1 MSAEDVKVASH
12 YLGGTI
18 GDELANDRTDF
29 EHDAELLLKFHGI
42 YQQDDRDVRRVRTQQ
57 KLPLDYSC
65 MVRASVP
72 GGVISPE
79 QWLALDR
86 VAELADQK
94 LRLTTRQGVQFH
106 VVHKTELRELVAG
119 INASLLTTLAA
130 CGDVVRNV
138 MACPLPDPARQA
150 VLEPVVAEMVARFR
164 PRTET
169 YWELWVDGEQAV
181 TAEPSPAAQ
190 HPERPSAH
198 ARPEAITPIDEVEP
212 VYGEAY
218 LPRKFKIGI
227 AWPGDNCID
236 VYSNDVGIVPTLT
249 EGTTGEL
256 TGFVVLA
263 GGGMGMTHNRPDDTY
278 PLLARPVAWV
288 PPADLGDVVE
298 AIITTQRDH
307 GNRDDRNRARLKY
320 LLEERGIDWLR
331 DADRGRAPGSRWRRR
346 SRCREFR
353 DDAHFHWHEIDG
365 VDTLGLPVPSGKV
378 VGGYPRRAP
387 RTRRRRARVANS
399 GSPHAR
405 TCSSSV
411 PAIAPRSSRSS
422 TSTASRSP
430 ATRRRSA
437 ACRSPASAL
446 PTCSKALGEAERV
459 LPDVVDDLEKLL
471 ADTGNT
477 GLPLRVNMTGCPN
490 GCARPYGAELGIVGR
505 TKKNYDI
512 YVGGNEQGDRLAE
525 LLRADVP
532 LTDVPSCCA
541 PSSNASPPTACRSTR
556 PAGRFATNFRMGRWG
571 SGTGARR
578 TTWPSCRRCCRRRPA
593 GAAAQRAAADDA
605 TPSDRDMT
613 VWLVGA
619 GPGDPDLLT
628 VKAARLI
635 ADGRRDRARCA
646 RRRRRAGPRAG
657 RRRTD
662 RRRQA
667 TRAAPS
673 PQDVISALLV
683 ELGRAGQARRAPEG
697 RRPVRVRP
705 RRRGGP
711 RPARGRASTSR
722 SCPASRSSIAA
733 PMAAG
738 IPVTHRGVSA
748 AFTVVTGHRRA
759 GEHDI
764 DWRSLA
770 NVGGT
775 IVILMG
781 VSQRA
786 SIAAELIAGGLD
798 PHDPGRG
805 DPLGHHRRAD
815 GASAASSANSATRRS
830 SRRASSSSGPVAAFD
845 LRSIA

>member
-1 MSAEDVKVASH
+1 MSTEDVKVASH

-18 GDELANDRTDF
+18 GDELVNDRTDF

-106 VVHKTELRELVAG
+106 VVHKSELRELVAG

-249 EGTTGEL
+249 EGTAGEL

-331 DADRGRAPGSRWRRR
+331 DQIETRTGLTLAPPVALP
-346 SRCREFR
+346 EFR

-378 VGGYPRRAP
+378 VGGYRDALRELVAGGHVSELRVTARQDMLLVGASDRAKVESILHDHGVTLASDQTPIRSLVDRLRRAADLQQGARRSRTGAARRGRPSREAPRRHRQHRPAVAPQHDRLPERLRPALRRRTRHRRPHQEELRHLRRRQRTGRPPRRA
-387 RTRRRRARVANS
+387 
-399 GSPHAR
+399 
-405 TCSSSV
+405 
-411 PAIAPRSSRSS
+411 
-422 TSTASRSP
+422 
-430 ATRRRSA
+430 A
-437 ACRSPASAL
+437 A
-446 PTCSKALGEAERV
+446 
-459 LPDVVDDLEKLL
+459 
-471 ADTGNT
+471 
-477 GLPLRVNMTGCPN
+477 
-490 GCARPYGAELGIVGR
+490 
-505 TKKNYDI
+505 
-512 YVGGNEQGDRLAE
+512 
-525 LLRADVP
+525 
-532 LTDVPSCCA
+532 
-541 PSSNASPPTACRSTR
+541 
-556 PAGRFATNFRMGRWG
+556 
-571 SGTGARR
+571 
-578 TTWPSCRRCCRRRPA
+578 
-593 GAAAQRAAADDA
+593 
-605 TPSDRDMT
+605 
-613 VWLVGA
+613 
-619 GPGDPDLLT
+619 
-628 VKAARLI
+628 
-635 ADGRRDRARCA
+635 
-646 RRRRRAGPRAG
+646 
-657 RRRTD
+657 
-662 RRRQA
+662 
-667 TRAAPS
+667 
-673 PQDVISALLV
+673 
-683 ELGRAGQARRAPEG
+683 G
-697 RRPVRVRP
+697 RRPVD
-705 RRRGGP
+705 
-711 RPARGRASTSR
+711 
-722 SCPASRSSIAA
+722 
-733 PMAAG
+733 
-738 IPVTHRGVSA
+738 
-748 AFTVVTGHRRA
+748 RRA
-759 GEHDI
+759 
-764 DWRSLA
+764 
-770 NVGGT
+770 
-775 IVILMG
+775 
-781 VSQRA
+781 RA
-786 SIAAELIAGGLD
+786 PA
-798 PHDPGRG
+798 PP
-805 DPLGHHRRAD
+805 PRALL
-815 GASAASSANSATRRS
+815 RRS
-830 SRRASSSSGPVAAFD
+830 NGQFAEMRRIE
-845 LRSIA
+845 R